1 MKSSNIKYIILFSI
15 VLFITALINVCEY
28 NTYRINYNNK
38 ISSIIELV
46 VNKYQDISKEEI
58 YNIINNKSDKS
69 NVLKE
74 YGIYDDIDNLVIENE
89 NKYTF
94 YLVVNLMLVVI
105 LFIIFYIIIFK
116 DKYLF
121 NKNINKL
128 TKYFSEINNG
138 NYDIDINDNKENNL
152 SILKNEIY
160 KTTIMLK
167 EQASNSKKDKEEL
180 KVMLEDISHQL
191 KTPLT
196 SINIYIDNLLD
207 NDIDYKTRNEFL
219 KEIKKDINNMNF
231 LILNLLKLS
240 KFDTNTIKYE
250 IKKYK
255 VDSIISKAINNLSY
269 LSDLKNININVIGDK
284 NIVLNCDYRW
294 EVEAISN
301 IVKNALEHCYSKVE
315 ISYKEYKS
323 YVEIR
328 IINDGDTINKK
339 DIKHIF
345 DRFYKISNDK
355 DSIGIGLAL
364 SKSII
369 EKDNGK
375 INVISDNNSTIF
387 EIKYYKY

>member
-46 VNKYQDISKEEI
+46 VSKYQDISKEEI

-74 YGIYDDIDNLVIENE
+74 YGIYDDIDNLVIEND

-94 YLVVNLMLVVI
+94 YLVVNLMLVVL

-250 IKKYK
+250 VKKYK
-255 VDSIISKAINNLSY
+255 VDNIISEVINNLSY
-269 LSDLKNININVIGDK
+269 LSDLKNININVIGNK

-294 EVEAISN
+294 EIEAISN
-301 IVKNALEHCYSKVE
+301 IVKNALEHCCSKVE

-328 IINDGDTINKK
+328 IINDGDIISKK
-339 DIKHIF
+339 DIKYIF

-364 SKSII
+364 SKRII

>member
-46 VNKYQDISKEEI
+46 VSKYQDISKEEI

-94 YLVVNLMLVVI
+94 YLVVNLLLVVL

-250 IKKYK
+250 VKKYK
-255 VDSIISKAINNLSY
+255 VDNIISEVINNLSY
-269 LSDLKNININVIGDK
+269 LSDLKNININVIGNK

>member
-46 VNKYQDISKEEI
+46 VSKYQNISKEEI

-219 KEIKKDINNMNF
+219 KEIKKDINNMNY

-240 KFDTNTIKYE
+240 KLDTNTIKYV

-269 LSDLKNININVIGDK
+269 LSDLKNININVIGNK

>member
-38 ISSIIELV
+38 ISNIIDLV
-46 VNKYQDISKEEI
+46 VSKYQDISKEEI

-74 YGIYDDIDNLVIENE
+74 YGIYDDIDNLVIEND

-128 TKYFSEINNG
+128 TQYFSEINNG
-138 NYDIDINDNKENNL
+138 NYDIDIKDNKENNL
-152 SILKNEIY
+152 SVLKNEIY

-167 EQASNSKKDKEEL
+167 EQASNSKKDKEDL
-180 KVMLEDISHQL
+180 KIMLEDISHQL

-207 NDIDYKTRNEFL
+207 NDIDYKIRNEFL

-250 IKKYK
+250 VKKYK
-255 VDSIISKAINNLSY
+255 VDNIISEVINNLSY
-269 LSDLKNININVIGDK
+269 LSDLKNININVIGNK

-294 EVEAISN
+294 EIEAISN
-301 IVKNALEHCYSKVE
+301 IVKNALEHCCSKVE

>member
-38 ISSIIELV
+38 ISNIIDLV
-46 VNKYQDISKEEI
+46 VSKYQNISKEEI

-128 TKYFSEINNG
+128 TQYFSEINNG
-138 NYDIDINDNKENNL
+138 NYDIDIKDNKENNL
-152 SILKNEIY
+152 SVLKNEIY

-180 KVMLEDISHQL
+180 KIMLEDISHQL

-207 NDIDYKTRNEFL
+207 NDIDYKIRNEFL

-250 IKKYK
+250 VKKYK
-255 VDSIISKAINNLSY
+255 VDNIISEVINNLSY
-269 LSDLKNININVIGDK
+269 LSDLKNININVIGNK

-294 EVEAISN
+294 EIEAISN
-301 IVKNALEHCYSKVE
+301 IVKNALEHCCSKVE

-328 IINDGDTINKK
+328 IINDGDIISKK
-339 DIKHIF
+339 DIKYIF

-375 INVISDNNSTIF
+375 ISVISDNNSTIF

>member
-46 VNKYQDISKEEI
+46 VSKYQNISKEEI

-94 YLVVNLMLVVI
+94 YLVVNLMLVVM

-128 TKYFSEINNG
+128 TQYFSEINNG
-138 NYDIDINDNKENNL
+138 NYDIDIKDNKENNL
-152 SILKNEIY
+152 SVLKNEIY

-167 EQASNSKKDKEEL
+167 EQASNSKKDKEDL
-180 KVMLEDISHQL
+180 KIMLEDISHQL

-207 NDIDYKTRNEFL
+207 NDIDYKIRNEFL

-250 IKKYK
+250 VKKYK
-255 VDSIISKAINNLSY
+255 VDNIINEVINNLSY
-269 LSDLKNININVIGDK
+269 LSDLKNININVIGNK

>member
-38 ISSIIELV
+38 ISNIIDLV
-46 VNKYQDISKEEI
+46 VSKYQDISKEEI

-74 YGIYDDIDNLVIENE
+74 YGMYDDIDNLVIENE

-128 TKYFSEINNG
+128 TQYFSEINNG
-138 NYDIDINDNKENNL
+138 NYDIDIKDNKENNL
-152 SILKNEIY
+152 SVLKNEIY

-180 KVMLEDISHQL
+180 KIMLEDISHQL

-207 NDIDYKTRNEFL
+207 NDIDYKIRNEFL

-250 IKKYK
+250 VKKYK
-255 VDSIISKAINNLSY
+255 VDNIISEVINNLSY
-269 LSDLKNININVIGDK
+269 LSDLKNININVIGNK

-294 EVEAISN
+294 EIEAISN
-301 IVKNALEHCYSKVE
+301 IVKNALEHCCSKVE

-328 IINDGDTINKK
+328 IINDGDIISKK
-339 DIKHIF
+339 DIKYIF

-375 INVISDNNSTIF
+375 ISVISDNNSTIF

>member
-46 VNKYQDISKEEI
+46 VSKYQDISKEEI

-94 YLVVNLMLVVI
+94 YLVVNLMLVVL

-196 SINIYIDNLLD
+196 AINIYIDNLLD
-207 NDIDYKTRNEFL
+207 NDIDCKTRNEFL

-250 IKKYK
+250 VKKYK
-255 VDSIISKAINNLSY
+255 VDNIISEVINNLSY
-269 LSDLKNININVIGDK
+269 LSDLKNININVIGNK

>member
-15 VLFITALINVCEY
+15 VLFITTLINVCEY

-46 VNKYQDISKEEI
+46 VSKYQDISKEEI

-74 YGIYDDIDNLVIENE
+74 YGIYGDIDNLVIENE

-94 YLVVNLMLVVI
+94 YLVVNLMLVVL

-196 SINIYIDNLLD
+196 AINIYIDNLLD

-255 VDSIISKAINNLSY
+255 VDSIISKVINNLSY
-269 LSDLKNININVIGDK
+269 LSDLKNININVIGNK

>member
-38 ISSIIELV
+38 ISNIIDLV
-46 VNKYQDISKEEI
+46 VSKYQDISKEEI

-94 YLVVNLMLVVI
+94 YLVVNLMLVVM

-128 TKYFSEINNG
+128 TQYFSEINNG
-138 NYDIDINDNKENNL
+138 NYDIDIKDNKENNL
-152 SILKNEIY
+152 SVLKNEIY

-180 KVMLEDISHQL
+180 KIMLEDISHQL

-255 VDSIISKAINNLSY
+255 VDSIISKVINNLSY
-269 LSDLKNININVIGDK
+269 LSDLKNININVIGNK

>member
-38 ISSIIELV
+38 ISNIIDLV
-46 VNKYQDISKEEI
+46 VSKYQDISKEEI

-94 YLVVNLMLVVI
+94 YLVVNLMLVVL

-196 SINIYIDNLLD
+196 AINIYIDNLLD

-250 IKKYK
+250 VKKYK
-255 VDSIISKAINNLSY
+255 VDNIISEVINNLSY
-269 LSDLKNININVIGDK
+269 LSDLKNININVIGNK

>member
-46 VNKYQDISKEEI
+46 VSKYQDISKEEI

-69 NVLKE
+69 NILKE

-196 SINIYIDNLLD
+196 AINIYIDNLLD

-255 VDSIISKAINNLSY
+255 VDSIISKIINNLSY
-269 LSDLKNININVIGDK
+269 LSDLKNININVIGNK

-294 EVEAISN
+294 EIEAISN

>member
-46 VNKYQDISKEEI
+46 VSKYQDISKEEI

-74 YGIYDDIDNLVIENE
+74 YGIYGDIDNLVIENE

-94 YLVVNLMLVVI
+94 YLVVNLMLVVL

-196 SINIYIDNLLD
+196 AINIYIDNLLD

-255 VDSIISKAINNLSY
+255 VDSIISKVINNLSY
-269 LSDLKNININVIGDK
+269 LSDLKNININVIGNK

>member
-46 VNKYQDISKEEI
+46 VSKYQDISKEEI

-196 SINIYIDNLLD
+196 AINIYIDNLLD

-255 VDSIISKAINNLSY
+255 VNSIISKVINNLSY
-269 LSDLKNININVIGDK
+269 LSDLKNININVIGNK

>member
-38 ISSIIELV
+38 ISNIIELV
-46 VNKYQDISKEEI
+46 VSKYQDISKEEI

-94 YLVVNLMLVVI
+94 YLVVNLMLVVL

-128 TKYFSEINNG
+128 TQYFSEINNG
-138 NYDIDINDNKENNL
+138 NYDIDIKDNKENNL
-152 SILKNEIY
+152 SVLKNEIY

-167 EQASNSKKDKEEL
+167 EQASNSKKDKEDL
-180 KVMLEDISHQL
+180 KIMLEDISHQL

-207 NDIDYKTRNEFL
+207 NDIDYKIRNEFL

-250 IKKYK
+250 VKKYK
-255 VDSIISKAINNLSY
+255 VDNIISEVINNLSY
-269 LSDLKNININVIGDK
+269 LSDLKNININVIGNK

-294 EVEAISN
+294 EIEAISN
-301 IVKNALEHCYSKVE
+301 IVKNALEHCCSKVE

-328 IINDGDTINKK
+328 IINDGDIISKK
-339 DIKHIF
+339 DIKYIF

-364 SKSII
+364 SKRII

>member
-46 VNKYQDISKEEI
+46 VSKYQDISKEEI

-196 SINIYIDNLLD
+196 AINIYIDNLLD

-255 VDSIISKAINNLSY
+255 VDSIISKVINNLSY

>member
-38 ISSIIELV
+38 ISNIIDLV
-46 VNKYQDISKEEI
+46 VSKYQDISKEDI

-94 YLVVNLMLVVI
+94 YLVVNLMLVVL

-196 SINIYIDNLLD
+196 AINIYIDNLLD

-250 IKKYK
+250 VKKYK
-255 VDSIISKAINNLSY
+255 VDNIISEVINNLSY
-269 LSDLKNININVIGDK
+269 LSDLKNININVIGNK

>member
-46 VNKYQDISKEEI
+46 VSKYQDISKEEI

-196 SINIYIDNLLD
+196 AINIYIDNLLD

-255 VDSIISKAINNLSY
+255 VDSIISKVINNLSY
-269 LSDLKNININVIGDK
+269 LSDLKNININVIGNK

>member
-38 ISSIIELV
+38 ISNIIDLV
-46 VNKYQDISKEEI
+46 VSKYQDISKEDI

-94 YLVVNLMLVVI
+94 YLVVNLMLVVL

-128 TKYFSEINNG
+128 TKYFGEINNG

-196 SINIYIDNLLD
+196 AINIYIDNLLD

-250 IKKYK
+250 VKKYK
-255 VDSIISKAINNLSY
+255 VDNIISEVINNLSY
-269 LSDLKNININVIGDK
+269 LSDLKNININVIGNK

>member
-46 VNKYQDISKEEI
+46 VSKYQNISKEEI

-196 SINIYIDNLLD
+196 AINIYIDNLLD

-255 VDSIISKAINNLSY
+255 VDSIISKVINNLSY
-269 LSDLKNININVIGDK
+269 LSDLKNININVIGNK

>member
-46 VNKYQDISKEEI
+46 VSKYQNISKEEI

-160 KTTIMLK
+160 KKTIKLK
-167 EQASNSKKDKEEL
+167 EQASNSNKDKEEL

-219 KEIKKDINNMNF
+219 KEIKKDINNMNY

-240 KFDTNTIKYE
+240 KLDTNTIKYV

-269 LSDLKNININVIGDK
+269 LSDLKNININVIGNK

>member
-46 VNKYQDISKEEI
+46 VSKYQDISKEEI

-250 IKKYK
+250 IKKHK
-255 VDSIISKAINNLSY
+255 VDSIISEVINNLSY
-269 LSDLKNININVIGDK
+269 LSDLKNININVIGNK

-323 YVEIR
+323 YIEIR

>member
-46 VNKYQDISKEEI
+46 VSKYQNISKEEI

-128 TKYFSEINNG
+128 TQYFSEINNG
-138 NYDIDINDNKENNL
+138 NYDIDIKDNKENNL
-152 SILKNEIY
+152 SVLKNEIY

-167 EQASNSKKDKEEL
+167 EQASNSKKDKEDL
-180 KVMLEDISHQL
+180 KIMLEDISHQL

-207 NDIDYKTRNEFL
+207 NDIDYKIRNEFL

-250 IKKYK
+250 VKKYK
-255 VDSIISKAINNLSY
+255 VDNIINEVINNLSY
-269 LSDLKNININVIGDK
+269 LSDLKNININVIGNK

>member
-269 LSDLKNININVIGDK
+269 LSDLKNININVIGNK

>member
-46 VNKYQDISKEEI
+46 VSKYQDISKEEI

-94 YLVVNLMLVVI
+94 YLVVNLMLVVL

-196 SINIYIDNLLD
+196 AINIYIDNLLD

-255 VDSIISKAINNLSY
+255 VDSIISKVINNLSY
-269 LSDLKNININVIGDK
+269 LSDLKNININVIGNK

>member
-46 VNKYQDISKEEI
+46 VSKYQDISKEEI
-58 YNIINNKSDKS
+58 YNIINIKSDKS

-196 SINIYIDNLLD
+196 AINIYIDNLLD

-255 VDSIISKAINNLSY
+255 VDSIISKVINNLSY
-269 LSDLKNININVIGDK
+269 LSDLKNININVIGNK

>member
-46 VNKYQDISKEEI
+46 VSKYQDISKEDI

-94 YLVVNLMLVVI
+94 YLVVNLMLVVL

-196 SINIYIDNLLD
+196 AINIYIDNLLD

-250 IKKYK
+250 VKKYK
-255 VDSIISKAINNLSY
+255 VDNIISEVINNLSY
-269 LSDLKNININVIGDK
+269 LSDLKNININVIGNK

>member
-38 ISSIIELV
+38 ISNIIDLV
-46 VNKYQDISKEEI
+46 VSKYQDISKEEI

-74 YGIYDDIDNLVIENE
+74 YGMYDDIDNLVIENE

-128 TKYFSEINNG
+128 TQYFSEINNG
-138 NYDIDINDNKENNL
+138 NYDIDIKDNKENNL

-180 KVMLEDISHQL
+180 KIMLEDISHQL

-207 NDIDYKTRNEFL
+207 NDIDYKIRNEFL

-250 IKKYK
+250 VKKYK
-255 VDSIISKAINNLSY
+255 VDNIISEVINNLSY
-269 LSDLKNININVIGDK
+269 LSDLKNININVIGNK

-294 EVEAISN
+294 EIEAISN
-301 IVKNALEHCYSKVE
+301 IVKNALEHCCSKVE

-328 IINDGDTINKK
+328 IINDGDIISKK
-339 DIKHIF
+339 DIKYIF

-364 SKSII
+364 SKNII

>member
-38 ISSIIELV
+38 ISNIIDLV
-46 VNKYQDISKEEI
+46 VSKYQDISKEEI

-94 YLVVNLMLVVI
+94 YLVVNLMLVVM

-128 TKYFSEINNG
+128 TQYFSEINNG
-138 NYDIDINDNKENNL
+138 NYDIDIKDNKENNL
-152 SILKNEIY
+152 SVLKNEIY

-167 EQASNSKKDKEEL
+167 EQASNSKKDKEDL
-180 KVMLEDISHQL
+180 KIMLEDISHQL

-207 NDIDYKTRNEFL
+207 NDIDYKIRNEFL

-255 VDSIISKAINNLSY
+255 VDNIINEVINNLSY
-269 LSDLKNININVIGDK
+269 LSDLKNININVIGNK

-294 EVEAISN
+294 EIEAISN
-301 IVKNALEHCYSKVE
+301 IVKNALEHCCSKVE

>member
-15 VLFITALINVCEY
+15 VLFITALINLCEY

-46 VNKYQDISKEEI
+46 VSKYQDISKEEI

-196 SINIYIDNLLD
+196 AINIYIDNLLD

-250 IKKYK
+250 VKKYK
-255 VDSIISKAINNLSY
+255 VDSIISKVINNLSY
-269 LSDLKNININVIGDK
+269 LSDLKNININVIGNK

>member
-46 VNKYQDISKEEI
+46 VSKYQNISKEEI

-94 YLVVNLMLVVI
+94 YLVVNLMLVVL

-196 SINIYIDNLLD
+196 AINIYIDNLLD

-255 VDSIISKAINNLSY
+255 VDSIISKVINNLSY
-269 LSDLKNININVIGDK
+269 LSDLKNININVIGNK

>member
-38 ISSIIELV
+38 ISNIIDLV
-46 VNKYQDISKEEI
+46 VSKYQDISKEEI

-94 YLVVNLMLVVI
+94 YLVVNLMFVVM

-128 TKYFSEINNG
+128 TQYFSEINNG
-138 NYDIDINDNKENNL
+138 NYDIDIKDNKENNL
-152 SILKNEIY
+152 SVLKNEIY

-167 EQASNSKKDKEEL
+167 EQASNSKKDKEDL
-180 KVMLEDISHQL
+180 KIMLEDISHQL

-207 NDIDYKTRNEFL
+207 NDIDYKIRNEFL

-250 IKKYK
+250 VKKYK
-255 VDSIISKAINNLSY
+255 VDNIISEVINNLSY
-269 LSDLKNININVIGDK
+269 LSDLKNININVIGNK

-294 EVEAISN
+294 EIEAISN
-301 IVKNALEHCYSKVE
+301 IVKNALEHCCSKVE

-328 IINDGDTINKK
+328 IINDGDIISKK
-339 DIKHIF
+339 DIKYIF

-364 SKSII
+364 SKRII

>member
-38 ISSIIELV
+38 ISSIIEV
-46 VNKYQDISKEEI
+46 VVSKYQNISKEEI

-94 YLVVNLMLVVI
+94 YLVVNLMLVVL

-196 SINIYIDNLLD
+196 AINIYIDNLLD
-207 NDIDYKTRNEFL
+207 NDIHYKTRNEFL

-255 VDSIISKAINNLSY
+255 VDSIISEVINNLSY
-269 LSDLKNININVIGDK
+269 LSDLKNININVIGNK

-315 ISYKEYKS
+315 IIYKEYKS

>member
-46 VNKYQDISKEEI
+46 VSKYQDISKEEI

-74 YGIYDDIDNLVIENE
+74 YGIYDDIDNLVIEND

-138 NYDIDINDNKENNL
+138 NYDIDIKDNKENNL

-167 EQASNSKKDKEEL
+167 EQASDSKKDKEEL

-250 IKKYK
+250 VKKYK
-255 VDSIISKAINNLSY
+255 VDNIISEVINNLSY
-269 LSDLKNININVIGDK
+269 LSDLKNININVIGNK

-294 EVEAISN
+294 EIEAISN

>member
-38 ISSIIELV
+38 ISNIIDLV
-46 VNKYQDISKEEI
+46 VSKYQDISKEEI

-74 YGIYDDIDNLVIENE
+74 YGIYDDIDNLVIEND

-138 NYDIDINDNKENNL
+138 NYDIDIKDNKENNL

-196 SINIYIDNLLD
+196 AINIYIDNLLD
-207 NDIDYKTRNEFL
+207 NDIDYKIRNEFL

-255 VDSIISKAINNLSY
+255 VDNIISEVINNLSY
-269 LSDLKNININVIGDK
+269 LSDLKNININVIGNK

-294 EVEAISN
+294 EVEAINN

>member
-46 VNKYQDISKEEI
+46 VSKYQNISKEEI

-196 SINIYIDNLLD
+196 AINIYIDNLLD

-255 VDSIISKAINNLSY
+255 VDSIISKVINNLSY

>member
-15 VLFITALINVCEY
+15 VLFITVLINVCEY

-46 VNKYQDISKEEI
+46 VSKYQDISKEEI

-94 YLVVNLMLVVI
+94 YLVVNLMLVVL

-196 SINIYIDNLLD
+196 AINIYIDNLLD

-255 VDSIISKAINNLSY
+255 VDSIISKVINNLSY
-269 LSDLKNININVIGDK
+269 LSDLKNININVIGNK

>member
-38 ISSIIELV
+38 ISNIIDLV
-46 VNKYQDISKEEI
+46 VSKYQDISKEEI

-74 YGIYDDIDNLVIENE
+74 YGIYDDIDNLVIEND

-255 VDSIISKAINNLSY
+255 VDSIISEVINNLSY
-269 LSDLKNININVIGDK
+269 LSDLKNININVIGNK

>member
-46 VNKYQDISKEEI
+46 VSKYQNISKEEI

-94 YLVVNLMLVVI
+94 YLVVNLMLVVM

-128 TKYFSEINNG
+128 TQYFSEINNG
-138 NYDIDINDNKENNL
+138 NYDIDIKDNKENNL
-152 SILKNEIY
+152 SVLKNEIY

-167 EQASNSKKDKEEL
+167 EQASNSKKDKEDL
-180 KVMLEDISHQL
+180 KIMLEDISHQL

-207 NDIDYKTRNEFL
+207 NDIDYKIRNEFL

-255 VDSIISKAINNLSY
+255 VDSIISKVINNLSY
-269 LSDLKNININVIGDK
+269 LSDLKNININVIGNK